1 MVETGGLD
9 VTDPKHPENEQ
20 FDDPDSIPVLTDVIV
35 PGRPSMPQRGE
46 AHAPAP
52 ETKAEAPAA
61 KEKAEAPAAAPKAE
75 APAAAQK
82 TEAPAAAPKAEAPPV
97 APKPEV
103 RAAPAT
109 PQTID
114 EPGIPGPKAAPR
126 APTEDS
132 IEARRAA
139 QLSEFVEAERASPTE
154 PLDARRPHEPLK
166 HGGAPEAVAPEEA
179 APASPAPAPLT
190 LRERDE
196 REVREELTERDIDH
210 IAERLRGRFAG
221 YLREEGRRVIE
232 ARCREALEEH
242 TSWLV
247 RQVTREVALAL
258 EGEVVGWVR
267 DAVRDELAAHRAA
280 RR

>member
-1 MVETGGLD
+1 M
-9 VTDPKHPENEQ
+9 TDPKHPENEQ

-46 AHAPAP
+46 GHAPAP

-61 KEKAEAPAAAPKAE
+61 AQKAEAPAAAPTTE
-75 APAAAQK
+75 APPAVQK
-82 TEAPAAAPKAEAPPV
+82 TEASAAAPRAEAPPV

-103 RAAPAT
+103 PAASAT
-109 PQTID
+109 PHMID
-114 EPGIPGPKAAPR
+114 EPGIPGPKAASH
-126 APTEDS
+126 APTEGS
-132 IEARRAA
+132 IEASRAA
-139 QLSEFVEAERASPTE
+139 QLNEFVEAERASRTE

-190 LRERDE
+190 LRERDARE
-196 REVREELTERDIDH
+196 AREVREELSERDIDH